1 VPSPVA
7 PPAAGSG
14 SEAALPAPPTDASI
28 APGMADEERD
38 DPESTLVRAG
48 KGALTFTEMAAFV
61 RDLEARPTDRLLADL
76 PGLMTLPETRYGLVL
91 MVLRRR
97 TRPGGVEGAA
107 IRERLLE
114 LRSGS
119 ADPAVL
125 KRIDAF
131 FARSE

>member
-1 VPSPVA
+1 
-7 PPAAGSG
+7 
-14 SEAALPAPPTDASI
+14 
-28 APGMADEERD
+28 MADEERD
-38 DPESTLVRAG
+38 DLESTLVRAG

-76 PGLMTLPETRYGLVL
+76 PGLMALPEAKYGLVL

-114 LRSGS
+114 LQSGS
-119 ADPAVL
+119 EDAAVR
-125 KRIDAF
+125 KRIEAF